1 METSKFECPHCS
13 QAIDS
18 ILSVQKHCKDHIADS
33 STKRVT
39 GRYHPYANTTSDITE
54 HTSNTKDTSMVNAT
68 DDTSDMMEV
77 EGLFQHSI
85 PFDAY

>member
-1 METSKFECPHCS
+1 METGKFECPHCS

-18 ILSVQKHCKDHIADS
+18 IRTVQKHCKNHIANS

-54 HTSNTKDTSMVNAT
+54 HTNNTKDTSMVNT
-68 DDTSDMMEV
+68 TEVTSDMMEV